1 MATLPPAIAAG
12 ALYDSLLQKALRHF
26 FPRARFE
33 TQAIPSES
41 SLGRLAIE
49 PTRDPGALVVRWFGA
64 RHTLRVP
71 AEEPLS
77 PHEIRFAKAIAS
89 VLGARYQAI
98 FDPKLIAERG
108 ELFRGAIEDRYVGA
122 FLEDGRY
129 ALGVADSRADQIA
142 LAIEV
147 LRVAAL
153 SSYEN
158 RSISSGVLLL
168 DSDSDPCRAD
178 AVPRLHPRK
187 YGQELTA
194 VKAFYRLSDGV
205 HTVFL
210 VNRQGQLLDIVDI
223 DRWASEA
230 SGGTDLTV
238 PCAEAFRSHARAT
251 IASRHV
257 CVVLSPSHE
266 IKVFSEGM
274 QTFTFRHANWHLLDP
289 QARYWRWVQ
298 AAVDPMVAERL
309 FQAALDLAEARHGA
323 LFVVLRDPV
332 AALPQLIAASDRLSS
347 AYHDAAIP
355 PPSARLGPPG
365 SGEDLR
371 QMPSRRDLLELV
383 GNRKVIDMDRD
394 VLVALASMDGATVVD
409 QQGNL
414 LAAGAILLHPPSAE
428 TEHGGVVEGARTTA
442 AIGASRFGPVLKVSE
457 DGVITLFDGALIWTM

>member
-41 SLGRLAIE
+41 SLGRLSIE
-49 PTRDPGALVVRWFGA
+49 PTRDPAALAVRWFGS

-71 AEEPLS
+71 AEEPFS
-77 PHEIRFAKAIAS
+77 PHEARFAKAIAS
-89 VLGARYQAI
+89 VLAARYQAI

-108 ELFRGAIEDRYVGA
+108 DLFRGSIEDRYIGA
-122 FLEDGRY
+122 FLDDGRY
-129 ALGVADSRADQIA
+129 SLGTESRADQIA
-142 LAIEV
+142 MAIEV

-158 RSISSGVLLL
+158 RSISTGVLLL
-168 DSDSDPCRAD
+168 DSDTDPCRPERD
-178 AVPRLHPRK
+178 PRLHHRK
-187 YGQELTA
+187 YGQDLTG

-210 VNRQGQLLDIVDI
+210 VNKAGQLLDIVDI
-223 DRWASEA
+223 ERWANEA
-230 SGGTDLTV
+230 AGDTDLTV

-309 FQAALDLAEARHGA
+309 FQAALDLADARHGA
-323 LFVVLRDPV
+323 LFVVLRNPV
-332 AALPQLIAASDRLSS
+332 VALPQLIAPADRLSS
-347 AYHDAAIP
+347 AYHDAAVVP
-355 PPSARLGPPG
+355 ASARLGPPG

-371 QMPSRRDLLELV
+371 LMPSRRDLLELV
-383 GNRKVIDMDRD
+383 GYRKVTDLDRD
-394 VLVALASMDGATVVD
+394 VLVALANMDGATVVD

-414 LAAGAILLHPPSAE
+414 LAAGAILMHPPSAQ

-457 DGVITLFDGALIWTM
+457 DGVITLFDGELVWTM

>member
-12 ALYDSLLQKALRHF
+12 ALYDSLLQAALKHF

-41 SLGRLAIE
+41 SLGRLSIE
-49 PTRDPGALVVRWFGA
+49 PTHDPGALAVRWFGS

-71 AEEPLS
+71 AEEPFS
-77 PHEIRFAKAIAS
+77 PHETRFARAIAS
-89 VLGARYQAI
+89 VLAARYQAI
-98 FDPKLIAERG
+98 FDPKMIAERG
-108 ELFRGAIEDRYVGA
+108 DLFRGAIEDRYIGA
-122 FLEDGRY
+122 FLEDGKY
-129 ALGVADSRADQIA
+129 SLGAADRRADQIA
-142 LAIEV
+142 TAIEV

-158 RSISSGVLLL
+158 RSISTGVLLL
-168 DSDSDPCRAD
+168 DADADPCRPERD
-178 AVPRLHPRK
+178 PRLHHRK
-187 YGQELTA
+187 YGHELTG
-194 VKAFYRLSDGV
+194 VKSFYRLSDGV

-210 VNRQGQLLDIVDI
+210 VNRQSELLDIVDI
-223 DRWASEA
+223 DRWANEVCGS
-230 SGGTDLTV
+230 TDLTV
-238 PCAEAFRSHARAT
+238 PCAEAFRPHARAT
-251 IASRHV
+251 IGSRHV

-323 LFVVLRDPV
+323 LFVVLRNPV
-332 AALPQLIAASDRLSS
+332 VSLPQLIAPADRLSS
-347 AYHDAAIP
+347 AYHDAAVAAA
-355 PPSARLGPPG
+355 SSRLGPPG

-371 QMPSRRDLLELV
+371 LMPSRRDLLELV
-383 GNRKVIDMDRD
+383 GYRKVTDLDRD

-414 LAAGAILLHPPSAE
+414 LAAGAILLHPPSAQ

-442 AIGASRFGPVLKVSE
+442 AIGASQHGPVLKVSE
-457 DGVITLFDGALIWTM
+457 DGVITLFDGQLVWTM